1 MELNAV
7 KRSYLLFT
15 IALVGCAAASV
26 SQQSQNVP
34 INNTRP
40 AQIVV
45 YPFAV
50 DTTDV
55 TLNQS
60 IVQRAYRSV
69 SNQDQSAE
77 QKKIAHETAHNICI
91 KVAAKLSQNSYNA
104 FCQERG
110 TPVVESNVVVVDGQ
124 FTNIS
129 EGNRLRRL
137 VIGLGAGA
145 SALDSHVDVF
155 QKTAQGTRQ
164 ILDFTTHAD
173 SGKMPGAAVMGPAGA
188 AAGGSAAAV
197 AGTNAAMGG
206 AKTYVSSTAF
216 LANKTAD
223 QIVQTLTQYYA
234 QQGWAS

>member
-1 MELNAV
+1 MKLNAV
-7 KRSYLLFT
+7 RRSYLLFA

-26 SQQSQNVP
+26 SQQSQSVP

-40 AQIVV
+40 TQIIV

-69 SNQDQSAE
+69 SNENQSAQ
-77 QKKIAHETAHNICI
+77 QKKIAHDTAHNICV

-124 FTNIS
+124 TTDWD
-129 EGNRLRRL
+129 ERTVER
-137 VIGLGAGA
+137 
-145 SALDSHVDVF
+145 
-155 QKTAQGTRQ
+155 QK
-164 ILDFTTHAD
+164 
-173 SGKMPGAAVMGPAGA
+173 V
-188 AAGGSAAAV
+188 
-197 AGTNAAMGG
+197 
-206 AKTYVSSTAF
+206 
-216 LANKTAD
+216 
-223 QIVQTLTQYYA
+223 
-234 QQGWAS
+234 